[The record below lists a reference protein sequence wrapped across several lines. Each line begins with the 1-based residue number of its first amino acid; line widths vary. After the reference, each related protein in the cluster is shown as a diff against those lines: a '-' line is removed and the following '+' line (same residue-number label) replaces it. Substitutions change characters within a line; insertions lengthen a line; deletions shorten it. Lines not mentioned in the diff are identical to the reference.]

1 MQSYTYLLIDIG
13 CILVPFMASFYPKH
27 RFYDYWKPFFIAN
40 GIVGFFFLLWDAY
53 FTSKGIWGFNA
64 DYLTGLYI
72 FNLPMEEV
80 LFFACIPY
88 ACTFTYFALK
98 YLVKKNPLSP
108 YQRTLTITI
117 SLVLLG
123 LGLLYSDKWYTG
135 MTFLLTATY
144 LVFRSIRRANL
155 SYHYLAYFL
164 ILPFFFISN
173 GILTGSLLD
182 APIVWYNNEEI
193 IGIRFF
199 TIPVEDTIYGLLLI
213 LLNIDLYEFLR
224 KKFLLQQS

>member
-13 CILVPFMASFYPKH
+13 CILVPFAASFYPKH
-27 RFYDYWKPFFIAN
+27 RFFNDWKPFFIAN
-40 GIVGFFFLLWDAY
+40 GIVGLFFLLWDAY

-72 FNLPMEEV
+72 FNLPLEEV
-80 LFFACIPY
+80 LFFVCIPY
-88 ACTFTYFALK
+88 ACVFTYFALK
-98 YLVKKNPLSP
+98 YLAEKNPLGR
-108 YQRTLTITI
+108 YQRILTII
-117 SLVLLG
+117 LIFVLLG
-123 LGLLYSDKWYTG
+123 LGVLYSDRWYTG

-144 LVFRSIRRANL
+144 LIFRLIRRTNL
-155 SYHYLAYFL
+155 AYHYLAYFL

-182 APIVWYNNEEI
+182 APIVWYNDEEI
-193 IGIRFF
+193 IGIRLF

-213 LLNIDLYEFLR
+213 VLNIDLYEFLR
-224 KKFLLQQS
+224 KRFLLQQS